1 MAKVGRAAYDASR
14 RRLEKITATS
24 KTLTLA
30 ESGEIYAVA
39 LAANCTI
46 TLPSAPENGTNYTFI
61 ITSQAGDD
69 ELILTSGSNARY
81 FLGGVVHLD
90 TTADE
95 NVVSV
100 AGNGST
106 NSKLTMNDPL
116 PGTRIECVSDGTLWY
131 LSGGVVSATV
141 PGFAD
146 Q

>member
-30 ESGEIYAVA
+30 ESGEIYAIA
-39 LAANCTI
+39 LAADCTI
-46 TLPSAPENGTNYTFI
+46 TLPSAPENGTVFTFI
-61 ITSQAGDD
+61 VTSQAGND
-69 ELILTSGSNARY
+69 ELIIDTGSDDRY

-90 TTADE
+90 TNAD
-95 NVVSV
+95 NASV
-100 AGNGST
+100 APNGSS
-106 NSKLTMNDPL
+106 NSKLTLNDPAG
-116 PGTRIECVSDGTLWY
+116 GTRIECVSDGTLWY
-131 LSGGVVSATV
+131 LSGGVVSATA